1 MLSELLRG
9 ECREVESQ
17 ETDGLCVMLEYG
29 FYIEG
34 NAELLTLR
42 KEIILTNIF

>member
-1 MLSELLRG
+1 ME
-9 ECREVESQ
+9 
-17 ETDGLCVMLEYG
+17 GLCAMLEYG

-42 KEIILTNIF
+42 KEMTLTHLL